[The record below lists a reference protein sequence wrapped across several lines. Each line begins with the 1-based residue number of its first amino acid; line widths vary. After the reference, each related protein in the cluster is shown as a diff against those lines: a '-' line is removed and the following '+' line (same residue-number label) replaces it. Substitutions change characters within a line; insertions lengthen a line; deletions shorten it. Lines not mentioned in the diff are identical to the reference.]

1 MGNDAPDASA
11 TTATPRGQ
19 EHEGASQSGQMVP
32 WVRAESETN
41 GVGSRGVLR
50 ATSGNATKRLKT
62 RSITRAGKSSQA
74 ITMKQIATEERQAEK
89 GKMKEWK
96 ENIMQEVARELHVIR
111 QIHEGAM
118 EAQRQ
123 SFQLE
128 LERMGGKVEQL
139 ESEVKA
145 LKVRGRQL
153 ARKTPLAKAVA
164 PSGSDGQEERERG
177 SDGAVRGSRQKP
189 ETPADQYAYN
199 KVKHT
204 EPAKTKRQT
213 NSKKLRSDSF
223 NKCNSKLIGESL
235 DRGQTQQPKAKK

>member
-1 MGNDAPDASA
+1 MGNDASDASA

-19 EHEGASQSGQMVP
+19 EHEGSSQSGQMVP
-32 WVRAESETN
+32 WVGAESETN
-41 GVGSRGVLR
+41 GVGSLGVLR
-50 ATSGNATKRLKT
+50 ATSGNAMKRLKT
-62 RSITRAGKSSQA
+62 RAITRAGKSARA
-74 ITMKQIATEERQAEK
+74 ITMKQISTEERQAEK

-111 QIHEGAM
+111 QMHEGAI

-123 SFQLE
+123 SLQLE

-139 ESEVKA
+139 KSEVKA
-145 LKVRGRQL
+145 LKVPGQQL

-164 PSGSDGQEERERG
+164 PSGSDGQEEREG
-177 SDGAVRGSRQKP
+177 TDGAVRGSRQKP

-204 EPAKTKRQT
+204 EPTKTKRQT
-213 NSKKLRSDSF
+213 NSKKLCSDSF
-223 NKCNSKLIGESL
+223 NKCNSKPIGESL